1 MRLSQRVGRISISST
16 GAVFAAA
23 AQLKARGVDVVDLSA
38 GEPDF
43 PTPSHVKRA
52 AVEAIR
58 DDFTR
63 YTPTDGIPELKEAI
77 VRRHARDFGSDYSTR
92 EVLVTVGGK
101 HAIFNL
107 TGALLEP
114 GDEVVIPVP
123 YWVTFKEAV
132 HYAGAACRFV
142 PTSETDN
149 FRVTAARVEAAL
161 SPRTRLIL
169 LNSPNNPSG
178 AIIREEEMRAIAE
191 LARRRDLLVLTD
203 ECYCHFNHEDSRPF
217 SLASLGKDYRDH
229 VAVVGS
235 VSKTYAMTGWRVGF
249 CLGPAPLIQAMLKIQ
264 SHCTSNAN
272 SIAQKAAV
280 AALSGPQDSI
290 QDMLREYARRRS
302 FMVKALNAIDGVS
315 CTWPDGA
322 FYVYP
327 NLRGLLDA
335 RRLENP
341 ADLAL
346 QLLHEARV
354 AVVPGGGFGTRDHI
368 RISYA
373 TSMEQLEKGAGR
385 LARFLGES
393 NS

>member
-1 MRLSQRVGRISISST
+1 MRLSQRVGRISMSST

-23 AQLKARGVDVVDLSA
+23 AQLKAQGVDVVDLSA

-43 PTPSHVKRA
+43 PTPGHVKQA
-52 AVEAIR
+52 ALEAIR

-63 YTPTDGIPELKEAI
+63 YTPTDGIPELKQAI
-77 VRRHARDFGSDYSTR
+77 VRRHARDFQSDYSTR

-107 TGALLEP
+107 TSALLQP

-132 HYAGAACRFV
+132 HYAGAACLFV
-142 PTSETDN
+142 PTSESEN
-149 FRVTAARVEAAL
+149 FRVTADRIEAAV

-178 AIIREEEMRAIAE
+178 ATIREAEMRKIAE

-203 ECYCHFNHEDSRPF
+203 ECYCHFDYEGSTPF
-217 SLASLGKDYRDH
+217 SLASLGKEFRDH

-249 CLGPAPLIQAMLKIQ
+249 CLGPEPLIRAMLKIQ

-280 AALSGPQDSI
+280 AALDGPQDSI
-290 QDMLREYARRRS
+290 QTMLREYGRRRS
-302 FMVKALNAIDGVS
+302 FIVEALNSIDGIS
-315 CTWPDGA
+315 CNRPDGA

-335 RRLENP
+335 RRVESP

-354 AVVPGGGFGTRDHI
+354 AVVPGEGFGTRDHI
-368 RISYA
+368 RLSYA
-373 TSMEQLEKGAGR
+373 TSMEQLERGADR
-385 LARFLGES
+385 LARFFGT
-393 NS
+393 

>member
-1 MRLSQRVGRISISST
+1 MSST

-23 AQLKARGVDVVDLSA
+23 AQLKAHGVDVVDLSA

-43 PTPSHVKRA
+43 PTPGHVKQA
-52 AVEAIR
+52 ALEAIR
-58 DDFTR
+58 GDFTR
-63 YTPTDGIPELKEAI
+63 YTPTDGIPELKQAI
-77 VRRHARDFGSDYSTR
+77 VRRHARDFQSDYSTR

-107 TGALLEP
+107 TSALLQP

-142 PTSETDN
+142 PTSESEN
-149 FRVTAARVEAAL
+149 FRVTADRIEAAV

-178 AIIREEEMRAIAE
+178 ATIREEEMRKIAE

-203 ECYCHFNHEDSRPF
+203 ECYCHFNHEGSTPF
-217 SLASLGKDYRDH
+217 SLASLGNEFRDH

-249 CLGPAPLIQAMLKIQ
+249 CLGPEPLIRAMLKIQ

-280 AALSGPQDSI
+280 AALDGPQDSI
-290 QDMLREYARRRS
+290 QTMLREYGRRRS
-302 FMVKALNAIDGVS
+302 FIVEALNSIDGIS
-315 CTWPDGA
+315 CNRPDGA

-327 NLRGLLDA
+327 NLRELLDA
-335 RRLENP
+335 RRVESP

-354 AVVPGGGFGTRDHI
+354 AVVPGEGFGTRDHI
-368 RISYA
+368 RLSYA
-373 TSMEQLEKGAGR
+373 TSMEQLEKGADR
-385 LARFLGES
+385 MARFFG
-393 NS
+393 

>member
-1 MRLSQRVGRISISST
+1 MSST

-23 AQLKARGVDVVDLSA
+23 AQLKAQGVDVVDLSA

-43 PTPSHVKRA
+43 PTPGHVKQA
-52 AVEAIR
+52 ALEAIR

-63 YTPTDGIPELKEAI
+63 YTPTDGIPELKQAI
-77 VRRHARDFGSDYSTR
+77 VRRHARDFQSDYSTR

-107 TGALLEP
+107 TGALLQP

-132 HYAGAACRFV
+132 HYAGAACLFV
-142 PTSETDN
+142 PTSESEN
-149 FRVTAARVEAAL
+149 FRVTADRIEAAV

-178 AIIREEEMRAIAE
+178 ATIREEEMRKIAE

-203 ECYCHFNHEDSRPF
+203 ECYCHFNYEGSTPF
-217 SLASLGKDYRDH
+217 SLASLGKEYRDH

-249 CLGPAPLIQAMLKIQ
+249 CLGPEPLIRAMLKIQ

-280 AALSGPQDSI
+280 AALDGPQDSI
-290 QDMLREYARRRS
+290 QTMLREYGRRRS
-302 FMVKALNAIDGVS
+302 FIVEALNSIDGIS
-315 CTWPDGA
+315 CNRPDGA

-335 RRLENP
+335 RRVESP

-354 AVVPGGGFGTRDHI
+354 AVVPGEGFGTRDHI
-368 RISYA
+368 RLSYA
-373 TSMEQLEKGAGR
+373 TSMDQLEKGADR
-385 LARFLGES
+385 MARFFGT
-393 NS
+393 

>member
-1 MRLSQRVGRISISST
+1 MSST

-23 AQLKARGVDVVDLSA
+23 AQLKAQGVDVVDLSA

-43 PTPSHVKRA
+43 PTPGHVKQA
-52 AVEAIR
+52 ALEAIR

-63 YTPTDGIPELKEAI
+63 YTPTDGIPELKQAI
-77 VRRHARDFGSDYSTR
+77 VRRHARDFQSDYSTR

-107 TGALLEP
+107 TGALLQP

-132 HYAGAACRFV
+132 HYAGAACLFV
-142 PTSETDN
+142 PTSESEN
-149 FRVTAARVEAAL
+149 FRVTADRIEAAV

-178 AIIREEEMRAIAE
+178 ATIREAEMRKIAE

-203 ECYCHFNHEDSRPF
+203 ECYCHFNYEGSTPF
-217 SLASLGKDYRDH
+217 SLASLGKEFRDH

-249 CLGPAPLIQAMLKIQ
+249 CLGPEPLIRAMLKIQ

-280 AALSGPQDSI
+280 AALDGPQDSI
-290 QDMLREYARRRS
+290 QTMLREYGRRRS
-302 FMVKALNAIDGVS
+302 FIVEALNSIDGIS
-315 CTWPDGA
+315 CNRPDGA

-335 RRLENP
+335 RRVESP

-354 AVVPGGGFGTRDHI
+354 AVVPGEGFGTRDHI
-368 RISYA
+368 RLSYA
-373 TSMEQLEKGAGR
+373 TSMEQLEKGADR
-385 LARFLGES
+385 LARFFGT
-393 NS
+393 

>member
-1 MRLSQRVGRISISST
+1 MSST

-23 AQLKARGVDVVDLSA
+23 AQLKAQGVDVVDLSA

-43 PTPSHVKRA
+43 PTPDHVKLA
-52 AVEAIR
+52 ALEAIR

-63 YTPTDGIPELKEAI
+63 YTPTDGIPQLKQAI
-77 VRRHARDFGSDYSTR
+77 VRRHACDFQSHYSTR

-107 TGALLEP
+107 TSALLQP

-142 PTSETDN
+142 PTLESDN
-149 FRVTAARVEAAL
+149 FRVTADRIEAAV

-178 AIIREEEMRAIAE
+178 ATIREEEMRKIAE

-203 ECYCHFNHEDSRPF
+203 ECYCHFNYEGSTPF
-217 SLASLGKDYRDH
+217 SLASLGKEYRDQ

-249 CLGPAPLIQAMLKIQ
+249 CLGPEPLIRAMLKIQ

-280 AALSGPQDSI
+280 AALDGPQDSI
-290 QDMLREYARRRS
+290 QDMLREYGRRRS
-302 FMVKALNAIDGVS
+302 FIVEALNSIDGIS
-315 CTWPDGA
+315 CNRPDGA

-335 RRLENP
+335 RRVESP

-354 AVVPGGGFGTRDHI
+354 AVVPGEGFGTRDHI
-368 RISYA
+368 RLSYA
-373 TSMEQLEKGAGR
+373 TSMEQLEKGADR
-385 LARFLGES
+385 LARFLGT
-393 NS
+393 

>member
-1 MRLSQRVGRISISST
+1 MRLSERVRRISMSST

-23 AQLKARGVDVVDLSA
+23 AQLKAQGVDVVDLSA

-52 AVEAIR
+52 AFEAIQ

-63 YTPTDGIPELKEAI
+63 YTPTDGIPQLKQAI
-77 VRRHARDFGSDYSTR
+77 VQRHARDCRSDYSTR

-107 TGALLEP
+107 TSALLQP

-142 PTSETDN
+142 PTSESEN
-149 FRVTAARVEAAL
+149 FRVTADRIEAAV

-178 AIIREEEMRAIAE
+178 AIIREEEMRKIAE

-203 ECYCHFNHEDSRPF
+203 ECYCHFNYEGSSPF
-217 SLASLGKDYRDH
+217 SRASLGEAYREH

-235 VSKTYAMTGWRVGF
+235 VSKTCAITGCRVGF
-249 CLGPAPLIQAMLKIQ
+249 CLGPAPLIVAMLKIQ

-280 AALSGPQDSI
+280 AALGGPQDSI
-290 QDMLREYARRRS
+290 QDMLREYALRRS
-302 FMVKALNAIDGVS
+302 FIVEALNSINGIS
-315 CTWPDGA
+315 CNWPDGA

-335 RRLENP
+335 RRVEST

-346 QLLHEARV
+346 QLLQEARV
-354 AVVPGGGFGTRDHI
+354 AVVPGEGFGTRDHI

-373 TSMEQLEKGAGR
+373 TSMEQLEKGADR
-385 LARFLGES
+385 LARFLGKG
-393 NS
+393 

>member
-1 MRLSQRVGRISISST
+1 MSST

-23 AQLKARGVDVVDLSA
+23 AQLKAQGVDVVDLSA

-43 PTPSHVKRA
+43 PTPGHVKQA
-52 AVEAIR
+52 ALEAIR

-63 YTPTDGIPELKEAI
+63 YTPTDGIPELKQAI
-77 VRRHARDFGSDYSTR
+77 VRRHARDFQSDYSTR

-107 TGALLEP
+107 TSALLQP

-132 HYAGAACRFV
+132 HYAGAACLFV
-142 PTSETDN
+142 PTSESEN
-149 FRVTAARVEAAL
+149 FRVTADRIEAAV

-178 AIIREEEMRAIAE
+178 ATIREAEMRKIAE

-203 ECYCHFNHEDSRPF
+203 ECYCHFDYEGSTPF
-217 SLASLGKDYRDH
+217 SLASLGKEFRDH

-249 CLGPAPLIQAMLKIQ
+249 CLGPEPLIRAMLKIQ

-280 AALSGPQDSI
+280 AALDGPQDSI
-290 QDMLREYARRRS
+290 QTMLREYGRRRS
-302 FMVKALNAIDGVS
+302 FIVEALNSIDGIS
-315 CTWPDGA
+315 CNRPDGA

-335 RRLENP
+335 RRVESP

-354 AVVPGGGFGTRDHI
+354 AVVPGEGFGTRDHI
-368 RISYA
+368 RLSYA
-373 TSMEQLEKGAGR
+373 TSMEQLERGADR
-385 LARFLGES
+385 LARFFGT
-393 NS
+393 

>member
-1 MRLSQRVGRISISST
+1 MRLSQRAGRISMSST

-23 AQLKARGVDVVDLSA
+23 AQLKAQGVDVVDLSA

-43 PTPSHVKRA
+43 PTPGHVKQA
-52 AVEAIR
+52 ALEAIR

-63 YTPTDGIPELKEAI
+63 YTPTDGIPQLKEAI
-77 VRRHARDFGSDYSTR
+77 ARRHARDFQSDYSTR

-107 TGALLEP
+107 TSALLQP

-142 PTSETDN
+142 PTSESEN
-149 FRVTAARVEAAL
+149 FRVTADRIEAAV

-178 AIIREEEMRAIAE
+178 AIIREEEMRKIAE

-203 ECYCHFNHEDSRPF
+203 ECYCHFNYEGSTPF
-217 SLASLGKDYRDH
+217 SLASLGKEYRDH

-249 CLGPAPLIQAMLKIQ
+249 CLGPEPLIRAMLKIQ

-280 AALSGPQDSI
+280 AALDGPQNSI
-290 QDMLREYARRRS
+290 QDMLGEYARRRS
-302 FMVKALNAIDGVS
+302 FIVEALNAIAGIS
-315 CTWPDGA
+315 CNRPDGA

-335 RRLENP
+335 RRVENA

-354 AVVPGGGFGTRDHI
+354 AVVPGEGFGTRDHI

-373 TSMEQLEKGAGR
+373 TSMEQLAKGADR
-385 LARFLGES
+385 LARFLGT
-393 NS
+393 

>member
-1 MRLSQRVGRISISST
+1 MRLSQRVGRISMSST
-16 GAVFAAA
+16 AAVFAAA
-23 AQLKARGVDVVDLSA
+23 ARLKAQGVDVVDLSA

-43 PTPSHVKRA
+43 PTPGHVKRA
-52 AVEAIR
+52 AFEAIQG
-58 DDFTR
+58 DFTR

-77 VRRHARDFGSDYSTR
+77 VRRHARDFQSDYSTR
-92 EVLVTVGGK
+92 EALVTVGGK

-107 TGALLEP
+107 TSALLQP

-123 YWVTFKEAV
+123 FWVTFKEAV

-142 PTSETDN
+142 PTSESEK
-149 FRVTAARVEAAL
+149 FRVTAAQIEAAV

-178 AIIREEEMRAIAE
+178 ATIREGEMRDIAE
-191 LARRRDLLVLTD
+191 LARRRDILVLTD
-203 ECYCHFNHEDSRPF
+203 ECYCHFNYEGSIPF

-249 CLGPAPLIQAMLKIQ
+249 CLGPEPLIRAMLKIQ

-302 FMVKALNAIDGVS
+302 FMVEALNAIEGVS

-335 RRLENP
+335 RRVESP

-354 AVVPGGGFGTRDHI
+354 AVVPGEGFGTRDHI

-373 TSMEQLEKGAGR
+373 TSMDQLKKGADR
-385 LARFLGES
+385 LARFLGKG
-393 NS
+393 

>member
-1 MRLSQRVGRISISST
+1 MRLSQRVGRISMSST
-16 GAVFAAA
+16 AAVFAAA
-23 AQLKARGVDVVDLSA
+23 ARLKAQGVDVVDLSA

-43 PTPSHVKRA
+43 PTPRHVKRA
-52 AVEAIR
+52 AFEAIQG
-58 DDFTR
+58 DFTR

-77 VRRHARDFGSDYSTR
+77 VRRHARDFQSDYSTR
-92 EVLVTVGGK
+92 EALVTVGGK

-107 TGALLEP
+107 TSALLQP

-123 YWVTFKEAV
+123 FWVTFKEAV

-142 PTSETDN
+142 PTSESEK
-149 FRVTAARVEAAL
+149 FRVTAAQIEAAV

-178 AIIREEEMRAIAE
+178 ATIRQGEMRDIAE
-191 LARRRDLLVLTD
+191 LARRRDILVLTD
-203 ECYCHFNHEDSRPF
+203 ECYCHFNYEGSTPF

-249 CLGPAPLIQAMLKIQ
+249 CLGPEPLIRAMLKIQ

-302 FMVKALNAIDGVS
+302 FMVEALNAIEGVS

-335 RRLENP
+335 RRVESP

-346 QLLHEARV
+346 QLLHEAGV
-354 AVVPGGGFGTRDHI
+354 AVVPGEGFGTRDHI

-373 TSMEQLEKGAGR
+373 TSMEQLKKGADR
-385 LARFLGES
+385 LARFLGKG
-393 NS
+393 

>member
-16 GAVFAAA
+16 AAVFAAA
-23 AQLKARGVDVVDLSA
+23 SRLKAQGVDVVDLSA

-43 PTPSHVKRA
+43 PTPDHVKRA
-52 AVEAIR
+52 AFEAIR
-58 DDFTR
+58 NDFTR
-63 YTPTDGIPELKEAI
+63 YTPTDGIPELKQAI
-77 VRRHARDFGSDYSTR
+77 VQRHARDFQSDYSTR

-107 TGALLEP
+107 TSALLQP

-142 PTSETDN
+142 PTSASDN
-149 FRVTAARVEAAL
+149 FRVTAAQIEAAV

-178 AIIREEEMRAIAE
+178 ATVRQEEMRDIAE
-191 LARRRDLLVLTD
+191 LARRRDLVVMTD
-203 ECYCHFNHEDSRPF
+203 ECYCHFNYEGSAPF
-217 SLASLGKDYRDH
+217 SLATLGTDYREH
-229 VAVVGS
+229 LVVVGS

-272 SIAQKAAV
+272 SIAQKAAA
-280 AALSGPQDSI
+280 AALGGPQDSI
-290 QDMLREYARRRS
+290 QDMLREYTRRRS
-302 FMVKALNAIDGVS
+302 FMVEALNAIDGIS
-315 CTWPDGA
+315 CNWPDGA

-327 NLRGLLDA
+327 DLRDLLNA
-335 RRLENP
+335 RRLGSP
-341 ADLAL
+341 SALAL
-346 QLLHEARV
+346 QLLQEARV
-354 AVVPGGGFGTRDHI
+354 AVVPGEGFGTRDHI

-373 TSMEQLEKGAGR
+373 TSMEQLEKGVDR
-385 LARFLGES
+385 LAGFLGKR
-393 NS
+393 

>member
-1 MRLSQRVGRISISST
+1 MRLSQRVGRIAMSAT

-23 AQLKARGVDVVDLSA
+23 ARLKAQGVDVVDLSA

-43 PTPSHVKRA
+43 PTPAHVKRA
-52 AVEAIR
+52 GVEAIR

-63 YTPTDGIPELKEAI
+63 YTPTDGIPQLKQAI
-77 VRRHARDFGSDYSTR
+77 LRRHACDFGSDYSTR

-107 TGALLEP
+107 TSALLET
-114 GDEVVIPVP
+114 GDEVVIPAP
-123 YWVTFKEAV
+123 FWVTFKEAV
-132 HYAGAACRFV
+132 HYAGAVCRFV
-142 PTSETDN
+142 PTSESEN
-149 FRVTAARVEAAL
+149 FRVTADQVEAAV

-178 AIIREEEMRAIAE
+178 AVIREEEMRNIAE
-191 LARRRDLLVLTD
+191 LARRRNLLVLTD
-203 ECYCHFNHEDSRPF
+203 ECYCHFNYEGSAPF
-217 SLASLGKDYRDH
+217 SLASLGTDYRDH

-235 VSKTYAMTGWRVGF
+235 VSKTYAMTGWRVGY
-249 CLGPAPLIQAMLKIQ
+249 CLGTEPLIRAMLKIQ

-272 SIAQKAAV
+272 SIAQKAAA
-280 AALSGPQDSI
+280 AALGGPQDFI
-290 QDMLREYARRRS
+290 QDMLREYGRRRR
-302 FMVKALNAIDGVS
+302 FMVEALNAIDGIS
-315 CTWPDGA
+315 CNWPDGA

-327 NLRGLLDA
+327 NLRELLDA
-335 RRLENP
+335 RRLESP

-354 AVVPGGGFGTRDHI
+354 AVVPGEGFGTRDHI

-373 TSMEQLEKGAGR
+373 TSMEQLEKGADR
-385 LARFLGES
+385 LAAFLGKG
-393 NS
+393 

>member
-1 MRLSQRVGRISISST
+1 MRLSQRVGRISMSST

-23 AQLKARGVDVVDLSA
+23 AQLKAQGVDVVDLSA

-43 PTPSHVKRA
+43 STPGHVKQA
-52 AVEAIR
+52 ALEAIR

-77 VRRHARDFGSDYSTR
+77 VRRHARDFQSDYSSR

-107 TGALLEP
+107 TSALLQP

-142 PTSETDN
+142 PTPESEN
-149 FRVTAARVEAAL
+149 FRVTADRIEAAV

-178 AIIREEEMRAIAE
+178 ATIREEEMRKIAE

-203 ECYCHFNHEDSRPF
+203 ECYCHFNYEGSTPF
-217 SLASLGKDYRDH
+217 SLASLGKEYRDH

-249 CLGPAPLIQAMLKIQ
+249 CLGPEPLIRAMLKIQ

-280 AALSGPQDSI
+280 AALGGPQDSI
-290 QDMLREYARRRS
+290 QAMLREYGRRRS
-302 FMVKALNAIDGVS
+302 FIVEALNSMDGIS
-315 CTWPDGA
+315 CNRPDGA

-327 NLRGLLDA
+327 NLRELLDA
-335 RRLENP
+335 RRVESP

-354 AVVPGGGFGTRDHI
+354 AVVPGEGFGTRDHI

-373 TSMEQLEKGAGR
+373 TSMEQLQKGADR
-385 LARFLGES
+385 LARFFRKG
-393 NS
+393 

>member
-1 MRLSQRVGRISISST
+1 MSST
-16 GAVFAAA
+16 AAVFAAA
-23 AQLKARGVDVVDLSA
+23 AQLKAQGEDVVDLSA

-43 PTPSHVKRA
+43 PTPGHVKQA
-52 AVEAIR
+52 ALEAIR

-63 YTPTDGIPELKEAI
+63 YTPTDGIPELKEAV
-77 VRRHARDFGSDYSTR
+77 VRRHARDFQSDYSTR

-107 TGALLEP
+107 TSALLQP

-123 YWVTFKEAV
+123 FWVTFKEAV

-142 PTSETDN
+142 PTSESEN
-149 FRVTAARVEAAL
+149 FRVTADRIEAAV

-178 AIIREEEMRAIAE
+178 AIIREEEMRHIAA

-203 ECYCHFNHEDSRPF
+203 ECYCHFNHEGSTPF
-217 SLASLGKDYRDH
+217 SLASLGRDYRDQ

-249 CLGPAPLIQAMLKIQ
+249 CLGPEPLIRAMLKIQ

-272 SIAQKAAV
+272 SIAQKAAA
-280 AALSGPQDSI
+280 AALGGPQDSI

-302 FMVKALNAIDGVS
+302 FIVEALNAIDGIS
-315 CTWPDGA
+315 CNWPDGA

-327 NLRGLLDA
+327 NLRELLDA
-335 RRLENP
+335 RRVENP

-346 QLLHEARV
+346 QLLQEARV
-354 AVVPGGGFGTRDHI
+354 AVVPGEGFGTRDHV

-373 TSMEQLEKGAGR
+373 TSMEQLEKGADR
-385 LARFLGES
+385 LARFFGKG
-393 NS
+393 

>member
-1 MRLSQRVGRISISST
+1 MSST

-23 AQLKARGVDVVDLSA
+23 AQLKAQGVDVVDLSA

-43 PTPSHVKRA
+43 PTPGHVKQA
-52 AVEAIR
+52 ALEAIR

-63 YTPTDGIPELKEAI
+63 YTPTDGIPELKQAI
-77 VRRHARDFGSDYSTR
+77 VRRHARDFQSDYSTR

-107 TGALLEP
+107 TGALLQP

-132 HYAGAACRFV
+132 HYAGAACLFV
-142 PTSETDN
+142 PTSESEN
-149 FRVTAARVEAAL
+149 FRVTADRIEAAV

-178 AIIREEEMRAIAE
+178 ATIREAEMRKIAE

-203 ECYCHFNHEDSRPF
+203 ECYCHFNYEGSTPF
-217 SLASLGKDYRDH
+217 SLASLGKEFRDH

-249 CLGPAPLIQAMLKIQ
+249 CLGPEPLIRAMLKIQ

-280 AALSGPQDSI
+280 AALDGPQDSI
-290 QDMLREYARRRS
+290 QTMLREYGRRRS
-302 FMVKALNAIDGVS
+302 FIVEALNSIDGIS
-315 CTWPDGA
+315 CNRPDGA

-335 RRLENP
+335 RRVESP

-354 AVVPGGGFGTRDHI
+354 AVVPGEGFGTRDHI
-368 RISYA
+368 RLSYA
-373 TSMEQLEKGAGR
+373 TSMEQLEKGADR
-385 LARFLGES
+385 LARFFG
-393 NS
+393 

>member
-1 MRLSQRVGRISISST
+1 MRLSQRVERISMSST

-23 AQLKARGVDVVDLSA
+23 AQLKAQGVDVVDLSA

-43 PTPSHVKRA
+43 PTPGHVKQA
-52 AVEAIR
+52 ALEAIR

-63 YTPTDGIPELKEAI
+63 YTPTDGIPELKQAI
-77 VRRHARDFGSDYSTR
+77 VRRHARDFQSDYSTR

-107 TGALLEP
+107 TGALLQP

-132 HYAGAACRFV
+132 HYAGAACLFV
-142 PTSETDN
+142 PTSESEN
-149 FRVTAARVEAAL
+149 FRVTADRIEAAV

-178 AIIREEEMRAIAE
+178 ATIREEEMRKIAE

-203 ECYCHFNHEDSRPF
+203 ECYCHFNYEGSTPF
-217 SLASLGKDYRDH
+217 SLASLGKEYRDH

-249 CLGPAPLIQAMLKIQ
+249 CLGPEPLIRAMLKIQ

-280 AALSGPQDSI
+280 AALDGPQDSI
-290 QDMLREYARRRS
+290 QTMLREYRRRRS
-302 FMVKALNAIDGVS
+302 FIVEALNSIDGIS
-315 CTWPDGA
+315 CNRPDGA

-335 RRLENP
+335 RRVESP

-354 AVVPGGGFGTRDHI
+354 AVVPGEGFGTRDHI
-368 RISYA
+368 RLSYA
-373 TSMEQLEKGAGR
+373 TSMDQLEKGADR
-385 LARFLGES
+385 MARFLGT
-393 NS
+393 

>member
-1 MRLSQRVGRISISST
+1 MRLSQRVGRIAMSAT

-23 AQLKARGVDVVDLSA
+23 ARLKAQGVDVVDLSA

-43 PTPSHVKRA
+43 PTPAHVKRA
-52 AVEAIR
+52 GVEAIR

-63 YTPTDGIPELKEAI
+63 YTPTDGIPQLKEAI
-77 VRRHARDFGSDYSTR
+77 LRRHACDFGSDYSTR

-107 TGALLEP
+107 TSALLET
-114 GDEVVIPVP
+114 GDEVVIPAP
-123 YWVTFKEAV
+123 FWVTFKEAV
-132 HYAGAACRFV
+132 HYTGAVCRFV
-142 PTSETDN
+142 PTSESEN
-149 FRVTAARVEAAL
+149 FRVTADQVEAAV

-178 AIIREEEMRAIAE
+178 AVIRKEEMRNIAE
-191 LARRRDLLVLTD
+191 LARRWNLLVLTD
-203 ECYCHFNHEDSRPF
+203 ECYCHFNYEGSAPF
-217 SLASLGKDYRDH
+217 SLASLGTDYRDH

-235 VSKTYAMTGWRVGF
+235 VSKTYAMTGWRVGY
-249 CLGPAPLIQAMLKIQ
+249 CLGPEPLIRAMLKIQ

-272 SIAQKAAV
+272 SIAQKAAA
-280 AALSGPQDSI
+280 AALGGPQDFI
-290 QDMLREYARRRS
+290 QDMLREYGRRRR
-302 FMVKALNAIDGVS
+302 FMVEALNAIDGIS
-315 CTWPDGA
+315 CNWPDGA

-327 NLRGLLDA
+327 NLRELLDA
-335 RRLENP
+335 RRLESP

-354 AVVPGGGFGTRDHI
+354 AVVPGEGFGTRDHI

-373 TSMEQLEKGAGR
+373 TSMEQLEKGADR
-385 LARFLGES
+385 LARFFGKG
-393 NS
+393 

>member
-1 MRLSQRVGRISISST
+1 MRLSQRVGRISMSST

-23 AQLKARGVDVVDLSA
+23 AQLKAQGVDVVDLSA

-43 PTPSHVKRA
+43 PTPGHLKQA
-52 AVEAIR
+52 ALEAIR

-63 YTPTDGIPELKEAI
+63 YTPTDGIPQRKEAI
-77 VRRHARDFGSDYSTR
+77 ARRHARDFQSDYSTR

-107 TGALLEP
+107 TSALLQP

-142 PTSETDN
+142 PTSESEN
-149 FRVTAARVEAAL
+149 FRVTADRIEAAV

-178 AIIREEEMRAIAE
+178 AIIREEEMRKIAE

-203 ECYCHFNHEDSRPF
+203 ECYCHFNYEGSTPF
-217 SLASLGKDYRDH
+217 SLASLGKEYRDH

-249 CLGPAPLIQAMLKIQ
+249 CLGPEPLIRAMLKIQ

-280 AALSGPQDSI
+280 AALGGPQNSI
-290 QDMLREYARRRS
+290 QDMLGEYARRRS
-302 FMVKALNAIDGVS
+302 FIVEALNAIAGIS
-315 CTWPDGA
+315 CNRPDGA

-335 RRLENP
+335 RRVENA

-354 AVVPGGGFGTRDHI
+354 AVVPGEGFGTRDHI

-373 TSMEQLEKGAGR
+373 TSMEQLAKGADR
-385 LARFLGES
+385 LARFLGT
-393 NS
+393 

>member
-1 MRLSQRVGRISISST
+1 MSST

-23 AQLKARGVDVVDLSA
+23 AQLKAQGVDVVDLSA

-43 PTPSHVKRA
+43 PTPGHVKQA
-52 AVEAIR
+52 ALEAIR

-63 YTPTDGIPELKEAI
+63 YTPTDGIPELKQAI
-77 VRRHARDFGSDYSTR
+77 VRRHARDFQSDYSTR

-107 TGALLEP
+107 TSALLQP

-132 HYAGAACRFV
+132 HYAGAACLFV
-142 PTSETDN
+142 PTSESEN
-149 FRVTAARVEAAL
+149 FRVTADRIEAAV

-178 AIIREEEMRAIAE
+178 ATIREEEMRKIAE

-203 ECYCHFNHEDSRPF
+203 ECYCHFNYEGSTPF
-217 SLASLGKDYRDH
+217 SLASLGKEYRDH

-249 CLGPAPLIQAMLKIQ
+249 CLGPEPLIRAMLKIQ

-280 AALSGPQDSI
+280 AALDGPQDSI
-290 QDMLREYARRRS
+290 QTMLREYGRRRS
-302 FMVKALNAIDGVS
+302 FIVEALNSIDGIS
-315 CTWPDGA
+315 CNRPDGA

-335 RRLENP
+335 RRVESP

-354 AVVPGGGFGTRDHI
+354 AVVPGEGFGTRDHI
-368 RISYA
+368 RLSYA
-373 TSMEQLEKGAGR
+373 TSMEQLEKGADR
-385 LARFLGES
+385 LARFLGT
-393 NS
+393 

>member
-23 AQLKARGVDVVDLSA
+23 AQLKAQGVDVVDLSA

-43 PTPSHVKRA
+43 PTPGHVKQA
-52 AVEAIR
+52 ALEAIR

-63 YTPTDGIPELKEAI
+63 YTPTDGIPELKQAI
-77 VRRHARDFGSDYSTR
+77 VRRHARDFQSDYSTR

-107 TGALLEP
+107 TSALLQP

-142 PTSETDN
+142 PTSESEN
-149 FRVTAARVEAAL
+149 FRVTADRIEAAV

-178 AIIREEEMRAIAE
+178 ATIREGEMRKIAD

-203 ECYCHFNHEDSRPF
+203 ECYCHFNYEGSTPF
-217 SLASLGKDYRDH
+217 SLASLGKEYRDH

-249 CLGPAPLIQAMLKIQ
+249 CLGPEPLIRAMLKIQ

-280 AALSGPQDSI
+280 AALDGPQDSI
-290 QDMLREYARRRS
+290 QTMLREYGRRRS
-302 FMVKALNAIDGVS
+302 FIVEALNSIDGIS
-315 CTWPDGA
+315 CNRPDGA

-335 RRLENP
+335 RRVESP

-346 QLLHEARV
+346 QLLREARV
-354 AVVPGGGFGTRDHI
+354 AVVPGEGFGTRDHI
-368 RISYA
+368 RLSYA
-373 TSMEQLEKGAGR
+373 TSMEQLKKGADR
-385 LARFLGES
+385 LARFLG
-393 NS
+393 NG

>member
-1 MRLSQRVGRISISST
+1 MSST

-23 AQLKARGVDVVDLSA
+23 AQLKAQGVDVVDLSA

-43 PTPSHVKRA
+43 PTPGHVKQA
-52 AVEAIR
+52 ALEAIR

-63 YTPTDGIPELKEAI
+63 YTPTDGIPQLKEAI
-77 VRRHARDFGSDYSTR
+77 ARRHARDFQSDYSTR

-107 TGALLEP
+107 TSALLQP

-142 PTSETDN
+142 PTSESEN
-149 FRVTAARVEAAL
+149 FRVTADRIEAAV

-178 AIIREEEMRAIAE
+178 AIIREEEMRKIAE

-203 ECYCHFNHEDSRPF
+203 ECYCHFNYEGSTPF
-217 SLASLGKDYRDH
+217 SLASLGKEYRDH

-249 CLGPAPLIQAMLKIQ
+249 CLGPEPLIRAMLKIQ

-280 AALSGPQDSI
+280 AALGGPQNSI
-290 QDMLREYARRRS
+290 QDMLGEYARRRS
-302 FMVKALNAIDGVS
+302 FIVEALNAIAGIS
-315 CTWPDGA
+315 CNRPDGA

-335 RRLENP
+335 RRVENA

-354 AVVPGGGFGTRDHI
+354 AVVPGEGFGTRDHI

-373 TSMEQLEKGAGR
+373 TSMEQLAKGADR
-385 LARFLGES
+385 LARFLGT
-393 NS
+393 

>member
-16 GAVFAAA
+16 AAVFATA
-23 AQLKARGVDVVDLSA
+23 AQLKAQGVDVVDLSA

-43 PTPSHVKRA
+43 PTPGHVKQA
-52 AVEAIR
+52 ALEAIR
-58 DDFTR
+58 DNFTR
-63 YTPTDGIPELKEAI
+63 YTPTDGIPQLKEAI

-107 TGALLEP
+107 TSALLQP
-114 GDEVVIPVP
+114 DDEVVIPVP

-142 PTSETDN
+142 PTSESDN
-149 FRVTAARVEAAL
+149 FRVTADQIEAAV

-178 AIIREEEMRAIAE
+178 AVIREEEMRDIAE
-191 LARRRDLLVLTD
+191 LARQRDLLVLTD
-203 ECYCHFNHEDSRPF
+203 ECYCHFKYEGSSPF
-217 SLASLGKDYRDH
+217 SLASLGKAYREH

-249 CLGPAPLIQAMLKIQ
+249 CLGPEPLIRAMLKIQ

-272 SIAQKAAV
+272 SIAQKAAA

-302 FMVKALNAIDGVS
+302 FIVEALNAIEGIS
-315 CTWPDGA
+315 CNRPDGA

-335 RRLENP
+335 RRLDNP

-346 QLLHEARV
+346 QLLNEARV
-354 AVVPGGGFGTRDHI
+354 AVVPGEGFGTRDHI

-373 TSMEQLEKGAGR
+373 TSMEQLEKGADR
-385 LARFLGES
+385 LARFFEKR
-393 NS
+393 

>member
-23 AQLKARGVDVVDLSA
+23 AQLKAQGVDVVDLSA

-52 AVEAIR
+52 AFEAIR
-58 DDFTR
+58 NDFTR

-77 VRRHARDFGSDYSTR
+77 VRRHARDFQSDYSTR

-107 TGALLEP
+107 TSALLQP

-132 HYAGAACRFV
+132 HYAGAVCRFV
-142 PTSETDN
+142 PTSESDN
-149 FRVTAARVEAAL
+149 FRVTAAQIEAAV

-178 AIIREEEMRAIAE
+178 ATIREGDMRDIAE

-203 ECYCHFNHEDSRPF
+203 ECYCHFNYEGSTPF
-217 SLASLGKDYRDH
+217 SLASLGQDFRDH

-249 CLGPAPLIQAMLKIQ
+249 CLGPALLIQAMLKIQ

-290 QDMLREYARRRS
+290 PDMLREYGRRRS
-302 FMVKALNAIDGVS
+302 FIVEALNAIDGIS
-315 CTWPDGA
+315 CNRPDGA

-335 RRLENP
+335 RRLKSP
-341 ADLAL
+341 SDLAL
-346 QLLHEARV
+346 QLLNEARV
-354 AVVPGGGFGTRDHI
+354 AVVPGEGFGTRDHI

-373 TSMEQLEKGAGR
+373 TSMEQLQKGADR
-385 LARFLGES
+385 LARFLG
-393 NS
+393 NG

>member
-23 AQLKARGVDVVDLSA
+23 AQLKAQGVDVVDLSA

-43 PTPSHVKRA
+43 PTPGHVKQA
-52 AVEAIR
+52 ALEAIR
-58 DDFTR
+58 EDFTR
-63 YTPTDGIPELKEAI
+63 YTPTDGIPQLKEAI
-77 VRRHARDFGSDYSTR
+77 VRRHARDFQTDYSTR

-107 TGALLEP
+107 TSALLQP
-114 GDEVVIPVP
+114 GDEAVIPVP

-132 HYAGAACRFV
+132 HYAGATCRFV
-142 PTSETDN
+142 PTSESEN
-149 FRVTAARVEAAL
+149 FRVTADQIEAAV

-178 AIIREEEMRAIAE
+178 AVIREEEMRDIAE
-191 LARRRDLLVLTD
+191 LARQRDLVVLTD
-203 ECYCHFNHEDSRPF
+203 ECYCHFKYEASSPF
-217 SLASLGKDYRDH
+217 SLASLGKAYREH

-249 CLGPAPLIQAMLKIQ
+249 CLGPEPLIRAMLKIQ

-290 QDMLREYARRRS
+290 QDMLREYAHRRS
-302 FMVKALNAIDGVS
+302 FIVEALNAIDGIS
-315 CTWPDGA
+315 CNRPDGA

-327 NLRGLLDA
+327 NLRGLLDS
-335 RRLENP
+335 RGLDNP

-346 QLLHEARV
+346 QLLNEARV
-354 AVVPGGGFGTRDHI
+354 AVVPGEGFGTRDHI

-373 TSMEQLEKGAGR
+373 TSMEQLEKGADR
-385 LARFLGES
+385 LARFFGKR
-393 NS
+393 

>member
-23 AQLKARGVDVVDLSA
+23 AQLKAQGVDVVDLSA

-52 AVEAIR
+52 AFEAIR
-58 DDFTR
+58 NDFTR

-77 VRRHARDFGSDYSTR
+77 VRRHARDFQSDYATR

-107 TGALLEP
+107 TSALLQP

-132 HYAGAACRFV
+132 HYAGAVCRFV
-142 PTSETDN
+142 PTSESDN
-149 FRVTAARVEAAL
+149 FRVTAAQIEPAV

-178 AIIREEEMRAIAE
+178 AIIREEEMRKIAE

-203 ECYCHFNHEDSRPF
+203 ECYCHFNYEGSTPF

-249 CLGPAPLIQAMLKIQ
+249 CLGPEPLIRAMLKIQ

-290 QDMLREYARRRS
+290 PDMLREYGRRRS
-302 FMVKALNAIDGVS
+302 FIVEKLNAIAGIS
-315 CTWPDGA
+315 CNRPDGA

-327 NLRGLLDA
+327 NLRGLLDS
-335 RRLENP
+335 RRLKNP
-341 ADLAL
+341 SDLAL
-346 QLLHEARV
+346 QLLNEARV
-354 AVVPGGGFGTRDHI
+354 AVVPGEGFGTRDHI

-373 TSMEQLEKGAGR
+373 TSMEQLEKGADR
-385 LARFLGES
+385 LSRFFG
-393 NS
+393 NG

>member
-1 MRLSQRVGRISISST
+1 MSST
-16 GAVFAAA
+16 AAVFAAA
-23 AQLKARGVDVVDLSA
+23 AQLKARGEDVVDLSA

-43 PTPSHVKRA
+43 PTPSHVKQA
-52 AVEAIR
+52 ALEAIR

-63 YTPTDGIPELKEAI
+63 YTPTEGIPELKEAI
-77 VRRHARDFGSDYSTR
+77 VRRHAGDFQSDYSTR

-107 TGALLEP
+107 TSALLQP

-123 YWVTFKEAV
+123 FWVTFKEAV
-132 HYAGAACRFV
+132 RYAGAACRFV
-142 PTSETDN
+142 PTSESEN
-149 FRVTAARVEAAL
+149 FRVTADQIEAAV

-178 AIIREEEMRAIAE
+178 AIIREEEMRHIAE

-203 ECYCHFNHEDSRPF
+203 ECYCHFNHEGSTPF
-217 SLASLGKDYRDH
+217 SLASLGKDYRRH

-249 CLGPAPLIQAMLKIQ
+249 CLGPEPLIRAMLKIQ

-280 AALSGPQDSI
+280 AALGGPQDSI
-290 QDMLREYARRRS
+290 RDMLREYARRRS
-302 FMVKALNAIDGVS
+302 FMVEALNAIDGIS
-315 CTWPDGA
+315 CNRPDGA

-335 RRLENP
+335 RRVANP

-346 QLLHEARV
+346 QLLQEARV
-354 AVVPGGGFGTRDHI
+354 AVVPGEGFGTRDHI

-385 LARFLGES
+385 LARFFGKG
-393 NS
+393 

>member
-23 AQLKARGVDVVDLSA
+23 AQLKAQGVDVVDLSA

-52 AVEAIR
+52 AFEAIR
-58 DDFTR
+58 NDFTR

-77 VRRHARDFGSDYSTR
+77 VRRHARDVQSDYSTR

-107 TGALLEP
+107 TSALLRP

-132 HYAGAACRFV
+132 HYAGAVCRFV
-142 PTSETDN
+142 PTSESDN
-149 FRVTAARVEAAL
+149 FRVTAAQIEAAV

-178 AIIREEEMRAIAE
+178 AIIREEEMRKIAE

-203 ECYCHFNHEDSRPF
+203 ECYCHFNYEGSTPF

-249 CLGPAPLIQAMLKIQ
+249 CLGPEPLIRAMLKIQ

-290 QDMLREYARRRS
+290 PDMLREYGRRRS
-302 FMVKALNAIDGVS
+302 FIVEKLNTIAGIS
-315 CTWPDGA
+315 CNRPDGA

-327 NLRGLLDA
+327 NLRGLLDS
-335 RRLENP
+335 RRLKNP
-341 ADLAL
+341 SDLAL
-346 QLLHEARV
+346 QLLNEARV
-354 AVVPGGGFGTRDHI
+354 AVVPGEGFGTRDHI

-373 TSMEQLEKGAGR
+373 TSMEQLEKGANR
-385 LARFLGES
+385 LSRFLG
-393 NS
+393 NG

>member
-1 MRLSQRVGRISISST
+1 MRLSQRVGRISMSST

-23 AQLKARGVDVVDLSA
+23 AQLKAQGVDVVDLSA

-43 PTPSHVKRA
+43 PTPGHVKQA
-52 AVEAIR
+52 AMEAIR

-63 YTPTDGIPELKEAI
+63 YTPTDGIPELKQAI
-77 VRRHARDFGSDYSTR
+77 VRRHARDFQSDYSTR

-107 TGALLEP
+107 TGALLQP

-132 HYAGAACRFV
+132 HYAGAACLFV
-142 PTSETDN
+142 PTSESEN
-149 FRVTAARVEAAL
+149 FRVTADRIEAAV

-178 AIIREEEMRAIAE
+178 ATIREAEMRKIAE

-203 ECYCHFNHEDSRPF
+203 ECYCHFNYEGSTPF
-217 SLASLGKDYRDH
+217 SLASLGKEFRDH

-249 CLGPAPLIQAMLKIQ
+249 CLGPEPLIRAMLKIQ

-280 AALSGPQDSI
+280 AALDGPQDSI
-290 QDMLREYARRRS
+290 QTMLREYGRRRS
-302 FMVKALNAIDGVS
+302 FIVEALNSIDGIS
-315 CTWPDGA
+315 CNRPDGA

-335 RRLENP
+335 RRVESP

-354 AVVPGGGFGTRDHI
+354 AVVPGEGFGTRDHI
-368 RISYA
+368 RLSYA
-373 TSMEQLEKGAGR
+373 TSMEQLEKGADR
-385 LARFLGES
+385 LARFFGT
-393 NS
+393 

>member
-1 MRLSQRVGRISISST
+1 MSST

-23 AQLKARGVDVVDLSA
+23 ARLKARGVDVVDLSA

-43 PTPSHVKRA
+43 PTPGHVKRA
-52 AVEAIR
+52 AFEAIQ

-77 VRRHARDFGSDYSTR
+77 VRRHARDFQSDYSTR
-92 EVLVTVGGK
+92 EALVTVGGK

-107 TGALLEP
+107 TSALLQP

-123 YWVTFKEAV
+123 FWVTFKEAV
-132 HYAGAACRFV
+132 HYAGAACRLV
-142 PTSETDN
+142 PTSESEK
-149 FRVTAARVEAAL
+149 FRVTAAQIEAAV

-178 AIIREEEMRAIAE
+178 ATIREGEMRDIAE

-203 ECYCHFNHEDSRPF
+203 ECYCHFNYEGSTPF

-249 CLGPAPLIQAMLKIQ
+249 CLGPEPLIRAMLKIQ

-302 FMVKALNAIDGVS
+302 FMVEALNAIEGVS

-335 RRLENP
+335 RRMENP
-341 ADLAL
+341 AELAL

-354 AVVPGGGFGTRDHI
+354 AVVPGEGFGTRDHI

-373 TSMEQLEKGAGR
+373 TSMEQLEKGADR
-385 LARFLGES
+385 LARFLGKG
-393 NS
+393 